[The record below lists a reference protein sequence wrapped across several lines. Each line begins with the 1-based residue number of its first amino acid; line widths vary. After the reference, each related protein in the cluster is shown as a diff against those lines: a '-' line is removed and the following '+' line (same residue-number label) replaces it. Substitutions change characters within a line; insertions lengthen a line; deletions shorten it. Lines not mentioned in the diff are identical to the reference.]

1 MLHAMSDNVRPRATR
16 PYMPAYGIEP
26 SEEGLLDWSW
36 AEERLG
42 TSRNYWLATSRADAR
57 PHLMALW
64 ALWADGELFF
74 STDGVKASNLRR
86 DPRCSVATESGSE
99 AVILEGSVRI
109 VARGDAWDA
118 IRDRYAEKYGEGFP
132 EGSPLFALAPDVA
145 FGFIEDSSMFGSAA
159 TRWTFEGR

>member
-1 MLHAMSDNVRPRATR
+1 MLHAMSDDVRPRPTR
-16 PYMPAYGIEP
+16 PQMPAYGIEP
-26 SEEGLLDWSW
+26 SEVGLLDWSW
-36 AEERLG
+36 AEQRLR

-64 ALWADGELFF
+64 ALWSGGELFF

-109 VARGDAWDA
+109 VPHGEAWDA
-118 IRDRYAEKYGEGFP
+118 VRADYTTKYGEGFP
-132 EGSPLFALAPDVA
+132 EGSPLFALAPEVA
-145 FGFIEDSSMFGSAA
+145 FGFIEDAALFSTAA
-159 TRWTFEGR
+159 TRWTFDRR

>member
-1 MLHAMSDNVRPRATR
+1 
-16 PYMPAYGIEP
+16 MPAYGIEP
-26 SEEGLLDWSW
+26 SEVGLLDWSW
-36 AEERLG
+36 AEQRLR

-74 STDGVKASNLRR
+74 STDGVKAANLRR
-86 DPRCSVATESGSE
+86 DPRCSIATESGSE
-99 AVILEGSVRI
+99 AVVLEGSVRT

-118 IRDRYAEKYGEGFP
+118 VRDRYAEKYGEGFP
-132 EGSPLFALAPDVA
+132 EGSPLFALTPEVA
-145 FGFIEDSSMFGSAA
+145 FGFIEAASLFANAA